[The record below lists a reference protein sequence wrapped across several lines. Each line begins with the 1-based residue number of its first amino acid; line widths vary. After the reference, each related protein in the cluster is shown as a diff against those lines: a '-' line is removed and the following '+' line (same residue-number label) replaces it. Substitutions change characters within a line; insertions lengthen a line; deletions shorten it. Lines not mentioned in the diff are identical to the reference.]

1 MIFLAQVKHQR
12 DNSIEAL
19 WVERTFT
26 PQAEVPE
33 VPSIPEVP
41 PTYDEA
47 GVMLTPGT
55 VAVPAVPA
63 YTPPDVI
70 TDMQV
75 KCHSY
80 ADVQMQMLRDD
91 AAAFATPL
99 TEYEVLIAEVEAA
112 IVPYVPPP
120 PVIPQS
126 ITIRQARLALL
137 GAGLLDTVN
146 AGMAGMG
153 QSAQIEWEFASEVQR
168 SNPLI
173 GAMAAALGMTDAQLD
188 DLFTLGSTL

>member
-1 MIFLAQVKHQR
+1 MIVLKEVIHDLKS
-12 DNSIEAL
+12 NSVEAT

-33 VPSIPEVP
+33 VP
-41 PTYDEA
+41 
-47 GVMLTPGT
+47 
-55 VAVPAVPA
+55 AVLDAEGNITTPAVPA
-63 YTPPDVI
+63 HTPPDVVV
-70 TDMQV
+70 DVQV

-91 AAAFATPL
+91 AAAMGTPL
-99 TEYEVLIAEVEAA
+99 TDYEALIAEVIAG
-112 IVPYVPPP
+112 IVPYVPSP

-126 ITIRQARLALL
+126 ISMRQARLALL

-146 AGMAGMG
+146 GAMATMP
-153 QSAQIEWEFASEVQR
+153 QAAQIEWEFASDVQR
-168 SNPLI
+168 TNPLI

>member
-1 MIFLAQVKHQR
+1 MIVLKEVIKYTNA
-12 DNSIEAL
+12 NYLEAT
-19 WVERTFT
+19 WVERTIT

-33 VPSIPEVP
+33 VAAVLDAEGNITTPS
-41 PTYDEA
+41 
-47 GVMLTPGT
+47 
-55 VAVPAVPA
+55 VPA
-63 YTPPDVI
+63 YTPPDVV
-70 TDMQV
+70 TDVQI

-112 IVPYVPPP
+112 IVPYVAPP

-126 ITIRQARLALL
+126 ITMRQARLALL

-146 AGMAGMG
+146 AGMAGMS
-153 QSAQIEWEFASEVQR
+153 QAAQIEWEFASEVQR

>member
-1 MIFLAQVKHQR
+1 MILLNEVTRYAPTNTV
-12 DNSIEAL
+12 EAT
-19 WVERTFT
+19 WVERTIT

-33 VPSIPEVP
+33 VAAVLDAEGNITTPS
-41 PTYDEA
+41 
-47 GVMLTPGT
+47 
-55 VAVPAVPA
+55 VPA
-63 YTPPDVI
+63 YTPTDVI
-70 TDMQV
+70 VDV
-75 KCHSY
+75 NIKRHNY
-80 ADVQMQMLRDD
+80 LDVQIQMLRDD